1 MGAPYPWVDDTQY
14 ISEGNYLYLLQ
25 QAMAK
30 NLRKLDVTL
39 QGQLKQNYQRQPN
52 QIRIGSG
59 CSGTATQLG
68 H

>member
-1 MGAPYPWVDDTQY
+1 MGAPYPWVDDTQHT
-14 ISEGNYLYLLQ
+14 SEGNNLYLLQ

-39 QGQLKQNYQRQPN
+39 QGQLKQNHQRQPN

-59 CSGTATQLG
+59 CTGTATQLG